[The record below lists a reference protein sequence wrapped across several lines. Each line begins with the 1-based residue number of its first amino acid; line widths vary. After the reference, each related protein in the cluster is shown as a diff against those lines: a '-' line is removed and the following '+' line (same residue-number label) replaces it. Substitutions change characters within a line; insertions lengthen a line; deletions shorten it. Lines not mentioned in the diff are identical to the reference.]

1 MNLLD
6 LMIKIGLENEASS
19 ALDKVA
25 GDAKSVATSIGS
37 GLATA
42 AKVGAAGIAAAAG
55 AVTALTTASVKNY
68 AEYEQL
74 VGGIDTLFA
83 ASSAKVQ
90 EVAANAF
97 FTAGMSANDYMD
109 TVTSFSASLL
119 QGLGGDTDKAAEIAN
134 RAITDMS
141 DNANKMGTSM
151 EAIQNAYQGF
161 AKQNYT
167 MLDNLKLGYGGTAS
181 EMARLI
187 NDSGVLGSQMTVT
200 AKTVNDVSFD
210 KIIEAIGVVQDK
222 MGITGTTAAEAASTI
237 QGSISSMQSA
247 WQNLL
252 TGISDENADLGA
264 LTGNLI
270 ESVATVADN
279 LVPRIGQAL
288 SGVAEAFQKLTGIDI
303 SVFTGVLQGVVS
315 GTVETVGQL
324 TAAFQSDGIAGA
336 IDVLLG
342 RLTELT
348 GIDLS
353 GFTGVLQG
361 AVSGVAETFGQL
373 TAAFQSDGITGVVDT
388 LVSQLAALTGIDLS
402 GLTSAL
408 AGMLGAID
416 GASIRAASEAVGALL
431 APFRDSLGPVITAV
445 ADAYGGF
452 IGTLLDAGIGK
463 AAGGI
468 AAALS
473 GLFGAFASRLPG
485 VIEAVGGALNG
496 LFGFLLSLGTGPLA
510 TIAEA
515 VINLLSPFVAGAA
528 DIILSVAG
536 ALSTLFAYADE
547 KLTEPLQALA
557 DAIADLFAPLT
568 DGLDDIISGVA
579 QALGDFAVLIG
590 KRVIDDFKKFAEILQ
605 KIAEYLEPMVSYFV
619 NTAQSIVDFVKV
631 LFDSK
636 KDINDV
642 MYALG
647 QLFADLVHNAI
658 GYWQDL
664 LTFVQGIPEKLL
676 GFFQGLPG
684 RFAEIGRNIV
694 EGIKNGI
701 LGAWEGLKSFVSG
714 LWDGLFDSSKK
725 DNEINSPSKRYAKI
739 GAYLAQG
746 VALGWGETFGGVEN
760 TVSASYD
767 RLARVGASV
776 GTVGFADSGVGRSSK
791 ALADTVLQTSYGG
804 GNETQTIHLV
814 LDGKVLASLLY
825 DPLRGVVKQKG
836 GAALA

>member
-6 LMIKIGLENEASS
+6 LMIKIGLEDEASS

-25 GDAKSVATSIGS
+25 GNAKSIASSIGS

-90 EVAANAF
+90 KYAANAF
-97 FTAGMSANDYMD
+97 LTAGMSANDYMD

-279 LVPRIGQAL
+279 LVPRIGQAI

-303 SVFTGVLQGVVS
+303 SGFTGALQSAISGV
-315 GTVETVGQL
+315 VETVGQL
-324 TAAFQSDGIAGA
+324 TAAFQADGISGA
-336 IDVLLG
+336 IDVLVDKFAA
-342 RLTELT
+342 LT

-353 GFTGVLQG
+353 GFTDSLKS
-361 AVSGVAETFGQL
+361 AFSG
-373 TAAFQSDGITGVVDT
+373 DG
-388 LVSQLAALTGIDLS
+388 LAA
-402 GLTSAL
+402 
-408 AGMLGAID
+408 
-416 GASIRAASEAVGALL
+416 AAKTIGSLL
-431 APFRDSLGPVITAV
+431 APFQESLGPVITAIGN
-445 ADAYGGF
+445 ALGEF
-452 IGTLLDAGIGK
+452 IGTLRGAGIGQ
-463 AAGGI
+463 AFSGI
-468 AAALS
+468 AEAVG
-473 GLFGAFASRLPG
+473 GLLGTFTSRLPG
-485 VIEAVGGALNG
+485 VIEAVSGALNG
-496 LFGFLLSLGTGPLA
+496 FLGFCLSIGAGPLA

-515 VINLLSPFVAGAA
+515 VIDLLSPFVSGVA
-528 DIILSVAG
+528 DIIIAIG
-536 ALSTLFAYADE
+536 QALSTLFAYADE
-547 KLTEPLQALA
+547 TLSEPLQALA
-557 DAIADLFAPLT
+557 DAVADLFAPMT
-568 DGLDDIISGVA
+568 EGLGDIIAGIA
-579 QALGDFAVLIG
+579 EALYDFAILIG

-658 GYWQDL
+658 GYWRDL

-746 VALGWGETFGGVEN
+746 VALGWGETFGGVERA
-760 TVSASYD
+760 VSASYD

-776 GTVGFADSGVGRSSK
+776 GTVGFADSGVGRSSQ
-791 ALADTVLQTSYGG
+791 ALANSVLQANYGENDG
-804 GNETQTIHLV
+804 QTINLV
-814 LDGKVLASLLY
+814 LDGKVLASVLY
-825 DPLRGVVKQKG
+825 DPLRGVTKQKG

>member
-6 LMIKIGLENEASS
+6 LMIKIGLEDEASS

-25 GDAKSVATSIGS
+25 GNAKSIASSIGS

-90 EVAANAF
+90 EYAANAF
-97 FTAGMSANDYMD
+97 LTAGMSANDYMD

-279 LVPRIGQAL
+279 LVPRIGQAI

-303 SVFTGVLQGVVS
+303 SGFTGALQSAISGV
-315 GTVETVGQL
+315 VETVGQL
-324 TAAFQSDGIAGA
+324 TAAFQADGISGA
-336 IDVLLG
+336 IDVLVDKFAA
-342 RLTELT
+342 LT

-353 GFTGVLQG
+353 GFTDSLKS
-361 AVSGVAETFGQL
+361 AFSG
-373 TAAFQSDGITGVVDT
+373 DG
-388 LVSQLAALTGIDLS
+388 LAA
-402 GLTSAL
+402 
-408 AGMLGAID
+408 
-416 GASIRAASEAVGALL
+416 AAKTIGSLL
-431 APFRDSLGPVITAV
+431 APFQESLGPVITAIGN
-445 ADAYGGF
+445 ALGEF
-452 IGTLLDAGIGK
+452 IGTLRGAGIGQ
-463 AAGGI
+463 AFSGI
-468 AAALS
+468 AEAVG
-473 GLFGAFASRLPG
+473 GLLGTFTSRLPG
-485 VIEAVGGALNG
+485 VIEAVSGALNG
-496 LFGFLLSLGTGPLA
+496 FLGFCLSIGAGPLA

-515 VINLLSPFVAGAA
+515 VIDLLSPFVSGVA
-528 DIILSVAG
+528 DIIIAIG
-536 ALSTLFAYADE
+536 QALSTLFAYADE
-547 KLTEPLQALA
+547 TLSEPLQALA
-557 DAIADLFAPLT
+557 DAVADLFAPMT
-568 DGLDDIISGVA
+568 EGLGDIIAGIA
-579 QALGDFAVLIG
+579 EALYDFAILIG

-746 VALGWGETFGGVEN
+746 VVLGWGETFGGVERA
-760 TVSASYD
+760 VSASYD

-776 GTVGFADSGVGRSSK
+776 GTVGFADSGVGRSSQ
-791 ALADTVLQTSYGG
+791 ALANTVLQTSYGG

-814 LDGKVLASLLY
+814 LDGKVLASVLY
-825 DPLRGVVKQKG
+825 DPLRGVTKQKG

>member
-6 LMIKIGLENEASS
+6 LMIKIGLEDEASS

-25 GDAKSVATSIGS
+25 GNAKSIASSIGS

-90 EVAANAF
+90 EYAANAF
-97 FTAGMSANDYMD
+97 LTAGMSANDYMD

-200 AKTVNDVSFD
+200 AKTVNNVSFD

-279 LVPRIGQAL
+279 LVPRIGQAI

-303 SVFTGVLQGVVS
+303 SGFTGVLQGVVS

-324 TAAFQSDGIAGA
+324 TAAFQADGISGA
-336 IDVLLG
+336 IDVLVDKFAA
-342 RLTELT
+342 LT

-353 GFTGVLQG
+353 GFTDSLKS
-361 AVSGVAETFGQL
+361 AFSG
-373 TAAFQSDGITGVVDT
+373 DG
-388 LVSQLAALTGIDLS
+388 LAA
-402 GLTSAL
+402 
-408 AGMLGAID
+408 
-416 GASIRAASEAVGALL
+416 AAKTIGSLL
-431 APFRDSLGPVITAV
+431 APFQESLGPVITAIGN
-445 ADAYGGF
+445 ALGEF
-452 IGTLLDAGIGK
+452 IGTLRGAGIGQ
-463 AAGGI
+463 AFSGI
-468 AAALS
+468 AEAVG
-473 GLFGAFASRLPG
+473 GLLGTFTSRLPG
-485 VIEAVGGALNG
+485 VIEAVSGALNG
-496 LFGFLLSLGTGPLA
+496 FLGFCLSIGAGPLA

-515 VINLLSPFVAGAA
+515 VIDLLSPFVSGVA
-528 DIILSVAG
+528 DIIIAIG
-536 ALSTLFAYADE
+536 QALSTLFAYADE
-547 KLTEPLQALA
+547 TLSEPLQALA
-557 DAIADLFAPLT
+557 DAVADLFAPMT
-568 DGLDDIISGVA
+568 EGLGDIIAGIA
-579 QALGDFAVLIG
+579 EALYDFAILIG

-746 VALGWGETFGGVEN
+746 VALGWGETFGGVERA
-760 TVSASYD
+760 VSASYD

-776 GTVGFADSGVGRSSK
+776 GTVGFADSGVGRSSQ
-791 ALADTVLQTSYGG
+791 ALANSVLQANYGENDG
-804 GNETQTIHLV
+804 QTINLV
-814 LDGKVLASLLY
+814 LDGKVLASVLY
-825 DPLRGVVKQKG
+825 DPLRGVTKQKG

>member
-6 LMIKIGLENEASS
+6 LMIKIGLEDEASS

-25 GDAKSVATSIGS
+25 GDAKSVASSIGS

-90 EVAANAF
+90 EYAANAF
-97 FTAGMSANDYMD
+97 LTAGMSANDYMD

-187 NDSGVLGSQMTVT
+187 NDSGVLGDQMTVT

-210 KIIEAIGVVQDK
+210 KIIEAIGVVQDR

-264 LTGNLI
+264 LTANLI

-279 LVPRIGQAL
+279 LVPRVGQAL
-288 SGVAEAFQKLTGIDI
+288 SGVAEAFQNLTGIDI
-303 SVFTGVLQGVVS
+303 SGFTGALQSAISGV
-315 GTVETVGQL
+315 VETVGQL
-324 TAAFQSDGIAGA
+324 TAAFQADGISGA
-336 IDVLLG
+336 IDVLVDKFAA
-342 RLTELT
+342 LT

-353 GFTGVLQG
+353 GFTDSLKS
-361 AVSGVAETFGQL
+361 AFSGENLAAAAETIG
-373 TAAFQSDGITGVVDT
+373 S
-388 LVSQLAALTGIDLS
+388 
-402 GLTSAL
+402 
-408 AGMLGAID
+408 
-416 GASIRAASEAVGALL
+416 LL
-431 APFRDSLGPVITAV
+431 APFKESLGPVISAIGN
-445 ADAYGGF
+445 AIGGF
-452 IGTLLDAGIGK
+452 IGTIQGAGIG
-463 AAGGI
+463 
-468 AAALS
+468 S
-473 GLFGAFASRLPG
+473 AFAGITEALGGLLGTFTSRLPG
-485 VIEAVGGALNG
+485 VIEAVSGALNG
-496 LFGFLLSLGTGPLA
+496 FLGFCLSIGTGPLA
-510 TIAEA
+510 TISEA
-515 VINLLSPFVAGAA
+515 VISLLSPFVSGVA
-528 DIILSVAG
+528 DIIIAIG
-536 ALSTLFAYADE
+536 QALSTLFAYADE
-547 KLTEPLQALA
+547 TLSEPMQALA
-557 DAIADLFAPLT
+557 DAVADLFAPMT
-568 DGLDDIISGVA
+568 DGLGDIIAGIA
-579 QALGDFAVLIG
+579 EALRDFAILIG

-605 KIAEYLEPMVSYFV
+605 KIAEYLQPMVSYFV

-636 KDINDV
+636 SSINDI

-664 LTFVQGIPEKLL
+664 LTFVQGVPEKLL
-676 GFFQGLPG
+676 GFFRDLPG
-684 RFAEIGRNIV
+684 RFVDIGKNIV

-701 LGAWEGLKSFVSG
+701 VGAWEGLKSFVSG
-714 LWDGLFDSSKK
+714 LWDGLFNSSKK
-725 DNEINSPSKRYAKI
+725 DNGINSPSKRYAKI
-739 GAYLAQG
+739 GSYLAQG
-746 VALGWGETFGGVEN
+746 VALGWDEAFGGVEN

-767 RLARVGASV
+767 RLARVGAST
-776 GTVGFADSGVGRSSK
+776 GTVAYAQSYAGRSGQVM
-791 ALADTVLQTSYGG
+791 ANTVIAAAGGTEGRVQTV
-804 GNETQTIHLV
+804 NLV
-814 LDGKVLASLLY
+814 LDGQVLASVLL
-825 DPLRGVVKQKG
+825 DPLRGAAKQRG
-836 GAALA
+836 GAVLA

>member
-6 LMIKIGLENEASS
+6 LMIKIGLEDEASS

-25 GDAKSVATSIGS
+25 GDAKSIASSIGS

-83 ASSAKVQ
+83 DSSAKVQ
-90 EVAANAF
+90 EYAANAF
-97 FTAGMSANDYMD
+97 LTAGMSANDYMD

-187 NDSGVLGSQMTVT
+187 NDSGVLGDQMTVT

-210 KIIEAIGVVQDK
+210 KIIEAIGVMQDR

-264 LTGNLI
+264 LTANLI

-288 SGVAEAFQKLTGIDI
+288 SGVAEAFQNLTGIDI
-303 SVFTGVLQGVVS
+303 SGFTGALQSAISGV
-315 GTVETVGQL
+315 VETVGEL
-324 TAAFQSDGIAGA
+324 TAAFQADGISGA
-336 IDVLLG
+336 IDVLIG
-342 RLTELT
+342 KFAELT

-353 GFTGVLQG
+353 GFADSLKSAFSGEGLQ
-361 AVSGVAETFGQL
+361 Q
-373 TAAFQSDGITGVVDT
+373 AADT
-388 LVSQLAALTGIDLS
+388 IGSLF
-402 GLTSAL
+402 
-408 AGMLGAID
+408 
-416 GASIRAASEAVGALL
+416 
-431 APFRDSLGPVITAV
+431 APFKESLGPVISAIGS
-445 ADAYGGF
+445 AIGGF
-452 IGTLLDAGIGK
+452 IETVKGVNAG
-463 AAGGI
+463 
-468 AAALS
+468 AALS
-473 GLFGAFASRLPG
+473 GISEALGGLFGAFASRLPG
-485 VIEAVGGALNG
+485 VIKSVGDALNSF
-496 LFGFLLSLGTGPLA
+496 LGFLLNLGAGPLA

-515 VINLLSPFVAGAA
+515 VINMLSPFVAGLG
-528 DIILSVAG
+528 DIITKVAE
-536 ALSTLFAYADE
+536 ALSALFSYANE
-547 KLTEPLQALA
+547 KVSGPLQQLA
-557 DAIADLFAPLT
+557 DAMNRLVAP
-568 DGLDDIISGVA
+568 ISEDVA
-579 QALGDFAVLIG
+579 QIIYDIAAALVSIAKFIAE
-590 KRVIDDFKKFAEILQ
+590 RVIDAFSQLADIFA
-605 KIAEYLEPMVSYFV
+605 KV
-619 NTAQSIVDFVKV
+619 VDFLNPFLTGIFEIGAAITNFVRL
-631 LFDSK
+631 LFDSNVSI
-636 KDINDV
+636 KDT
-642 MYALG
+642 MYAFGKIFATGINTVLKLWEHLWSTVKSLG
-647 QLFADLVHNAI
+647 ES
-658 GYWQDL
+658 
-664 LTFVQGIPEKLL
+664 FVEW
-676 GFFQGLPG
+676 FMGLPS
-684 RFAEIGRNIV
+684 RFVEIGKNIV

-701 LGAWEGLKSFVSG
+701 LGAWEGLKGFVSG
-714 LWDGLFDSSKK
+714 LWDGLFNSSKK
-725 DNEINSPSKRYAKI
+725 DNEIHSPSKRYAKI

-746 VALGWGETFGGVEN
+746 VALGWAEAFGGVESA
-760 TVSASYD
+760 VSASYD
-767 RLARVGASV
+767 RLARVGAST
-776 GTVGFADSGVGRSSK
+776 GMVGFSQSYAGRSSQ
-791 ALADTVLQTSYGG
+791 ALANSVLQTAGYGG
-804 GNETQTIHLV
+804 NDGQTINLV
-814 LDGKVLASLLY
+814 LDGKVLATVLY
-825 DPLRGVVKQKG
+825 DPLRGVAKQKG

>member
-6 LMIKIGLENEASS
+6 LMIKIGLEDEASS

-25 GDAKSVATSIGS
+25 GNAKSIASSIGS

-83 ASSAKVQ
+83 ASSAKGQ
-90 EVAANAF
+90 EYAANAF
-97 FTAGMSANDYMD
+97 LTAGMSANDYMD

-303 SVFTGVLQGVVS
+303 SGFTGALQSAISGV
-315 GTVETVGQL
+315 VETVGQL
-324 TAAFQSDGIAGA
+324 TAAFQADGISGA
-336 IDVLLG
+336 IDVLVDKFAA
-342 RLTELT
+342 LT

-353 GFTGVLQG
+353 GFTDSLKS
-361 AVSGVAETFGQL
+361 AFSG
-373 TAAFQSDGITGVVDT
+373 DG
-388 LVSQLAALTGIDLS
+388 LAA
-402 GLTSAL
+402 
-408 AGMLGAID
+408 
-416 GASIRAASEAVGALL
+416 AAKTIGSLL
-431 APFRDSLGPVITAV
+431 APFQESLGPVITAIGN
-445 ADAYGGF
+445 ALGEF
-452 IGTLLDAGIGK
+452 IGTLRGAGIGQ
-463 AAGGI
+463 AFSGI
-468 AAALS
+468 AEAVG
-473 GLFGAFASRLPG
+473 GLLGTFTSRLPG
-485 VIEAVGGALNG
+485 VIEAVSGALNG
-496 LFGFLLSLGTGPLA
+496 FLGFCLSIGAGPLA

-515 VINLLSPFVAGAA
+515 VIDLLSPFVSGVA
-528 DIILSVAG
+528 DIIIAIG
-536 ALSTLFAYADE
+536 QALSTLFAYADE
-547 KLTEPLQALA
+547 TLSEPLQALA
-557 DAIADLFAPLT
+557 DAVADLFAPMT
-568 DGLDDIISGVA
+568 EGLGDIIAGIA
-579 QALGDFAVLIG
+579 EALYDFAILIG

-658 GYWQDL
+658 GYWRDL

-714 LWDGLFDSSKK
+714 LWNGLFDSSKK

-746 VALGWGETFGGVEN
+746 VALGWGETFGGVERA
-760 TVSASYD
+760 VSASYD

-776 GTVGFADSGVGRSSK
+776 GTVGFADSGVGRSSQ
-791 ALADTVLQTSYGG
+791 ALANSVLQANYGENDG
-804 GNETQTIHLV
+804 QTINLV
-814 LDGKVLASLLY
+814 LDGKVLASVLY
-825 DPLRGVVKQKG
+825 DPLRGVTKQKG

>member
-6 LMIKIGLENEASS
+6 LMIKIGLEDEASS

-25 GDAKSVATSIGS
+25 GNAKSIASSIGS

-90 EVAANAF
+90 EYAANAF

-222 MGITGTTAAEAASTI
+222 MGITGTTAVEAASTI

-279 LVPRIGQAL
+279 LVPRIGQAI

-303 SVFTGVLQGVVS
+303 SGFTGALQSAISGV
-315 GTVETVGQL
+315 VETVGQL
-324 TAAFQSDGIAGA
+324 TAAFQADGISGA
-336 IDVLLG
+336 IDVLVDKFAA
-342 RLTELT
+342 LT

-353 GFTGVLQG
+353 GFTDSLKS
-361 AVSGVAETFGQL
+361 AFSG
-373 TAAFQSDGITGVVDT
+373 DG
-388 LVSQLAALTGIDLS
+388 LAA
-402 GLTSAL
+402 
-408 AGMLGAID
+408 
-416 GASIRAASEAVGALL
+416 AAKTIGSLL
-431 APFRDSLGPVITAV
+431 APFQESLGPVITAIGN
-445 ADAYGGF
+445 ALGEF
-452 IGTLLDAGIGK
+452 IGTLRGAGIGQ
-463 AAGGI
+463 AFSGI
-468 AAALS
+468 AEAVG
-473 GLFGAFASRLPG
+473 GLLGTFTSRLPG
-485 VIEAVGGALNG
+485 VIEAVSGALNG
-496 LFGFLLSLGTGPLA
+496 FLGFCLSIGAGPLA

-515 VINLLSPFVAGAA
+515 VIDLLSPFVSGVA
-528 DIILSVAG
+528 DIIIAIG
-536 ALSTLFAYADE
+536 QALATLFAYADE
-547 KLTEPLQALA
+547 TLSEPLQALA
-557 DAIADLFAPLT
+557 DAVADLFAPMT
-568 DGLDDIISGVA
+568 EGLGDIIAGIA
-579 QALGDFAVLIG
+579 EALYDFAILIG

-746 VALGWGETFGGVEN
+746 VALGWGETFGGVERA
-760 TVSASYD
+760 VSASYD

-776 GTVGFADSGVGRSSK
+776 GTVGFADSGVGRSSQ
-791 ALADTVLQTSYGG
+791 ALANTVLQTSYGG

-814 LDGKVLASLLY
+814 LDGKVLASVLY